1 MVNVMIVQ
9 NKELESFLLVKE
21 IADQKRKLEAILV
34 KYHVQDIQEIE
45 QKVKDGT
52 IPEHPAYEDYLSALA
67 LQEAID
73 ETKLV
78 AKQVIEDF

>member
-1 MVNVMIVQ
+1 MVIVMIVP

-21 IADQKRKLEAILV
+21 IADQKRKLETILA
-34 KYHVQDIQEIE
+34 KYHVHDINDIE

-52 IPEHPAYEDYLSALA
+52 IPEHPAYEDYLAALA
-67 LQEAID
+67 IQEAID
-73 ETKLV
+73 ETKSI

>member
-34 KYHVQDIQEIE
+34 KYLVQDIREIE

-73 ETKLV
+73 ETKSV